1 MKIRPST
8 YGITPVNVGDNT
20 IEFTLPQWE
29 KRKVSVEFDGDR
41 FYNLMILPNR
51 PDPDR
56 PDPDNLP
63 AGMNIM
69 VRVNIIRNGLH

>member
-1 MKIRPST
+1 M
-8 YGITPVNVGDNT
+8 
-20 IEFTLPQWE
+20 
-29 KRKVSVEFDGDR
+29 SVEFDGDR

-63 AGMNIM
+63 AGMKYYGPGEHNPERITLKKEK
-69 VRVNIIRNGLH
+69 RCI